1 MKRAA
6 KGVAMAF
13 FKMVGSDRFIRAI
26 IKESN
31 REEQKCSDY
40 VGCKSWCIYGERE
53 IIPAEVFVDTIEV
66 TFEGIKFPAPIGYDA
81 YLRSLYGDYEKDPPI
96 EQQKTH
102 HNFKAYCL

>member
-1 MKRAA
+1 VKELLMIACKAI
-6 KGVAMAF
+6 
-13 FKMVGSDRFIRAI
+13 GSEYFIRGI
-26 IKESN
+26 IKAAALEDQENS
-31 REEQKCSDY
+31 SY